1 MTGSEKGKQDM
12 SDVGEHQEN
21 DAKLRRAGHS
31 KHGKIA
37 AHAAP
42 EGAPAAVDEGR
53 GPQGAPAQE
62 PEGIEIPSLEE
73 LQGERDRRWAIVARR
88 RIVAGVLGLL
98 VTVAV
103 VSALVVTWWVP
114 VLNITSNS
122 MEPTLRSGD
131 MVACSTR
138 VDCQPGDVVAVR
150 VQDHVLVKRVIAT
163 GGHWVD
169 MDEDGNVYVDG
180 ELVDE
185 PYVEEKAVGNCDIT
199 LPYEVPEN
207 CLFVMGDNRSDSL
220 DSRSIAVGC
229 PSRFDVMCMPQTRF
243 WPLNRF
249 GGVS

>member
-1 MTGSEKGKQDM
+1 MTGSEKREQDM
-12 SDVGEHQEN
+12 SDVSEHREK

-31 KHGKIA
+31 KHSKIA

-42 EGAPAAVDEGR
+42 EGAPAVVDEDR
-53 GPQGAPAQE
+53 GPQGVHAQG
-62 PEGIEIPSLEE
+62 PGEGEIPSLEE
-73 LQGERDRRWAIVARR
+73 LQVERDRHGATVARR
-88 RIVAGVLGLL
+88 RVVIGVLGLL
-98 VTVAV
+98 VMVAV

-114 VLNITSNS
+114 VLSITSNS

-131 MVACSTR
+131 MVACSTN

-163 GGHWVD
+163 GGQWVD

-180 ELVDE
+180 KLLEE
-185 PYVEEKAVGNCDIT
+185 PYVEEKAVGACDIT
-199 LPYEVPEN
+199 LPYEVPES

-243 WPLNRF
+243 WPLSRF
-249 GGVS
+249 GGIS